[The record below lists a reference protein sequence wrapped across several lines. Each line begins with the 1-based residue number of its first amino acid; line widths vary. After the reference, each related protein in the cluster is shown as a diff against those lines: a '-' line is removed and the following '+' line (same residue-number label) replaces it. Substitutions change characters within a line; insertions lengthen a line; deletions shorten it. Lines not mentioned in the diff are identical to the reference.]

1 MEEATEMEQFS
12 GDLGRYYDEIEP
24 SVRKGLFGVLR
35 SDPALPP
42 VFSRLYELRYVDG
55 KSPENEV
62 DLFLWH
68 LVNLVQYHGAPGLLK
83 RKTRKD
89 ILAIYRQM
97 GLVPEAPYTKEEA
110 RILYWEL
117 RNAVRRY
124 FGTLSA
130 PSYGRKLFG
139 TLSAKDDERVARME
153 EEAWKISY
161 GNASKFDLQEE
172 SAPLCS
178 AVDDEYRDYFHSESS
193 LAERRPK

>member
-1 MEEATEMEQFS
+1 MSLSQ
-12 GDLGRYYDEIEP
+12 
-24 SVRKGLFGVLR
+24 RKE
-35 SDPALPP
+35 SDP
-42 VFSRLYELRYVDG
+42 DTDH
-55 KSPENEV
+55 KSDFEISYGETE
-62 DLFLWH
+62 
-68 LVNLVQYHGAPGLLK
+68 HGTKLLIAK
-83 RKTRKD
+83 ETGSDIDFVD